1 VVWCVNIGESFF
13 CVGEWEEE
21 GAMAVILVVIV
32 VGYNFFQIPPLSPRQ
47 LIFG

>member
-1 VVWCVNIGESFF
+1 VRQHRREFVFA
-13 CVGEWEEE
+13 GEWGEE

-32 VGYNFFQIPPLSPRQ
+32 VGYSFFQIPPLSPRQ